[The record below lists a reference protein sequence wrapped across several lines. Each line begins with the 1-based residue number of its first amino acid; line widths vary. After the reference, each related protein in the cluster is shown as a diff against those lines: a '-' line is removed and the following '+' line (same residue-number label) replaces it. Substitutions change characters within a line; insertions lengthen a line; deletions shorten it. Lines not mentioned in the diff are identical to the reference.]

1 MWCRVTELEQ
11 DIRDKESKMAVLQA
25 KLCAVGA
32 VGEGNEAVAEIT
44 NLAQLLQTSTEENL
58 MLCDEKEVSAALLI
72 HVISMR
78 TSLSLTYR
86 PPLL

>member
-78 TSLSLTYR
+78 ASLSLTYR